1 MEEGESEPVLSRKEI
16 RKQKLMEYLAAKGK
30 LKLPDARSNLS
41 GNCVSKKPVTSTQ
54 KVVAGKENKAPVDGF
69 KRNISKGQSVTAQTS
84 RDLEKKAFGVSNKGN
99 VNSNILTAQQN
110 NSRPAQPKP
119 NRNPSL
125 TKTYNVVSFKPHL
138 NGAGHVNKQANA
150 GIQTSGKGP
159 LNTAHTVRVKS
170 KSKFSFGPSSAVSG
184 PTMTVS
190 TRISLGPLV
199 KTKTGLTPAVIQ
211 SRATKPNLTHT
222 SVTAASTTTTNQ
234 IAKNVQSSSK
244 STTSVSQRF
253 AANISSTTGA
263 KNKVQSQNKLNS
275 KPVLGSH
282 SQPSKSQLSSGLK
295 STYTS
300 LKCTVASFK
309 PEGRVAAKKSSG
321 QPANKST
328 KPRTEP
334 KGEKGQ
340 PCKAAFQTFSRPAN
354 RCSSRPVGEP
364 AVTDTGRKTKI
375 TKETAGKTENR
386 ASNAPPLK
394 SGVKSRVAPLISQTV
409 PPPSRTVRLT
419 GQATNTKTPKVQS
432 KVIPQTEGKKL
443 TAAQVERMKKLQEW
457 RESKGIT
464 YKRPPMQV
472 KPQVRRTV
480 SVPQPFWAS
489 MTEEDEAYSLICA
502 VDRSL
507 ADCLKLLREG
517 CRDQVKEV
525 LSRLP
530 AVSQKFA
537 KYWICQVRLMEQE
550 GNFNVLPMFEEAVR
564 IVLEPVD
571 ELRIVVFD
579 ILKKKDEIQAK
590 EQDKEFEHIPT
601 PENTPDCGSNPLMT
615 PKPVRALIY
624 GERGNSSVVKYKITA
639 TPGGPPSQRRESVK
653 VNGQEVR
660 FFTPVRRSVR
670 IERASLRYPSPLQD
684 HDLCVNSYNDLLCED
699 EKERSE
705 EQTNGEPSPSESGAP
720 VYVYRENEALKDK
733 VVVQLVCDDDD

>member
-1 MEEGESEPVLSRKEI
+1 
-16 RKQKLMEYLAAKGK
+16 
-30 LKLPDARSNLS
+30 
-41 GNCVSKKPVTSTQ
+41 
-54 KVVAGKENKAPVDGF
+54 
-69 KRNISKGQSVTAQTS
+69 
-84 RDLEKKAFGVSNKGN
+84 
-99 VNSNILTAQQN
+99 
-110 NSRPAQPKP
+110 
-119 NRNPSL
+119 
-125 TKTYNVVSFKPHL
+125 
-138 NGAGHVNKQANA
+138 
-150 GIQTSGKGP
+150 
-159 LNTAHTVRVKS
+159 TAHTVRVKS
-170 KSKFSFGPSSAVSG
+170 KSKFSFGPSSAISG
-184 PTMTVS
+184 PLMTGS

-211 SRATKPNLTHT
+211 SRATKPNLPHT

-234 IAKNVQSSSK
+234 IAKKVQSSSK

-253 AANISSTTGA
+253 AANISSTMGA
-263 KNKVQSQNKLNS
+263 KNKVQGQNKLNS

-309 PEGRVAAKKSSG
+309 PEVRVGAKKSTG

-334 KGEKGQ
+334 KGEKSQ

-354 RCSSRPVGEP
+354 TCNSRPVGEP
-364 AVTDTGRKTKI
+364 AVTDTGRKNKI

-432 KVIPQTEGKKL
+432 KVFPQTEGKKL

-507 ADCLKLLREG
+507 ADCLKLLREV
-517 CRDQVKEV
+517 CVLYLEV

-550 GNFNVLPMFEEAVR
+550 GNFDVLPMFEEAVR
-564 IVLEPVD
+564 IVVNVQLLNVHIFYIKSSPVNSC
-571 ELRIVVFD
+571 RIFSP
-579 ILKKKDEIQAK
+579 IKFNKTHIFMLFSAK
-590 EQDKEFEHIPT
+590 EQDKEVEHIPT

-624 GERGNSSVVKYKITA
+624 GERGDSSVVKYKITA
-639 TPGGPPSQRRESVK
+639 TPGYVRVIVSFSP
-653 VNGQEVR
+653 EVR

-670 IERASLRYPSPLQD
+670 IERASLRYPFPLQD
-684 HDLCVNSYNDLLCED
+684 HDLCVNSM
-699 EKERSE
+699 
-705 EQTNGEPSPSESGAP
+705 
-720 VYVYRENEALKDK
+720 YVYRENEATVVTTLGYGKFK
-733 VVVQLVCDDDD
+733 VLDF

>member
-1 MEEGESEPVLSRKEI
+1 
-16 RKQKLMEYLAAKGK
+16 
-30 LKLPDARSNLS
+30 
-41 GNCVSKKPVTSTQ
+41 
-54 KVVAGKENKAPVDGF
+54 
-69 KRNISKGQSVTAQTS
+69 
-84 RDLEKKAFGVSNKGN
+84 
-99 VNSNILTAQQN
+99 
-110 NSRPAQPKP
+110 
-119 NRNPSL
+119 
-125 TKTYNVVSFKPHL
+125 
-138 NGAGHVNKQANA
+138 
-150 GIQTSGKGP
+150 
-159 LNTAHTVRVKS
+159 
-170 KSKFSFGPSSAVSG
+170 SFGPSSAISG

-211 SRATKPNLTHT
+211 SRATKPNLPHT

-234 IAKNVQSSSK
+234 IAKKVQSSSK

-253 AANISSTTGA
+253 AANISSTMGA
-263 KNKVQSQNKLNS
+263 KNKVQGQNKLNS

-295 STYTS
+295 TTYTS

-309 PEGRVAAKKSSG
+309 PEVRVAAKKSTG

-334 KGEKGQ
+334 KGEKSQ

-354 RCSSRPVGEP
+354 TCNSRPVGEP

-432 KVIPQTEGKKL
+432 KVFPQTEGKKL

-464 YKRPPMQV
+464 YKRPPMQG

-507 ADCLKLLREG
+507 ADCLKLLREV
-517 CRDQVKEV
+517 CEV

-550 GNFNVLPMFEEAVR
+550 GNFDVLPMFEEAVR
-564 IVLEPVD
+564 IVLE
-571 ELRIVVFD
+571 
-579 ILKKKDEIQAK
+579 
-590 EQDKEFEHIPT
+590 
-601 PENTPDCGSNPLMT
+601 
-615 PKPVRALIY
+615 VRQHVYSKMGFFFLWIIINY
-624 GERGNSSVVKYKITA
+624 VLSSLS
-639 TPGGPPSQRRESVK
+639 GPPSQQRESVK

-670 IERASLRYPSPLQD
+670 IERASLRYPFPLQD
-684 HDLCVNSYNDLLCED
+684 HDLCVNSYDDLLCED
-699 EKERSE
+699 EKERK
-705 EQTNGEPSPSESGAP
+705 
-720 VYVYRENEALKDK
+720 NEALKDK